1 MKKYPVS
8 DADATNID
16 ITAWTEDSLKIAED
30 FLYKRISE
38 DQTVPAEYVKEAT
51 DIIGRQIVLGGHRL
65 ANFIKSLK
73 LDKFSPIEKFLLW
86 IK

>member
-30 FLYKRISE
+30 FLYKS
-38 DQTVPAEYVKEAT
+38 KSKLL
-51 DIIGRQIVLGGHRL
+51 II
-65 ANFIKSLK
+65 NLK
-73 LDKFSPIEKFLLW
+73 I
-86 IK
+86 